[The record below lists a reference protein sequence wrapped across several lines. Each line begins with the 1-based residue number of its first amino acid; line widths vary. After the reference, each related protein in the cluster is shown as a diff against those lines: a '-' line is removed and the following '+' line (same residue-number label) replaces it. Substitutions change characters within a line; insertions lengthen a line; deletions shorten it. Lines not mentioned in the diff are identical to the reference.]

1 MLVWQDSFLSLTY
14 DRPPSTIN
22 SNLPIPFT
30 PNAEGLPFQDSI
42 FSICKI
48 ILERTRLEMSS
59 DSEFPPSSA
68 LDSKKKLEGL
78 WGTVSPFL
86 RERSRCTSLQQNLER
101 LALGVH
107 LGYTICRFTWIY
119 VESAK
124 QYSLPFGDIEDCAR
138 HAMLVIENFLGLHRF
153 SAGVCRSWAFVHNTV
168 SCAMTLKS
176 LDGMLPERNPRLE
189 ILLQRLIAVLEKE
202 ERESEWIDADTN
214 VRHFGLY
221 SRALKALRETL

>member
-1 MLVWQDSFLSLTY
+1 MLIWQDTFLSLTY
-14 DRPPSTIN
+14 DRPPNTIN
-22 SNLPIPFT
+22 SNFPIPLT
-30 PNAEGLPFQDSI
+30 PNGEGLPFQDSI

-59 DSEFPPSSA
+59 DSELPINSVLEP
-68 LDSKKKLEGL
+68 KKKLEGL
-78 WGTVSPFL
+78 WDTVSPFL

-107 LGYTICRFTWIY
+107 LGYAICRFTWIY

-124 QYSLPFGDIEDCAR
+124 QYSLPSDDMEDCAR
-138 HAMLVIENFLGLHRF
+138 YAMLVIESFLGLHRF
-153 SAGVCRSWAFVHNTV
+153 CAGVCRSWAFVHNAV
-168 SCAMTLKS
+168 SCAMTLKC
-176 LDGMLPERNPRLE
+176 LDGMLREKNPRIE
-189 ILLQRLIAVLEKE
+189 IVLQRLIAVLEKE

-214 VRHFGLY
+214 VRHFGPY